1 VRDTYEPRKVSVE
14 RLTLKGVRVDRVHGK
29 EYLVAPR
36 YYRVKD
42 GNLKASGDWTIEL
55 HRKLV
60 ERSSGTEQEVTIVR
74 ALMAPLRSSVRMAS
88 LTRQSIMIVPAT
100 KGAYRERP
108 YAHVSFRPVQTQ
120 GGRRTASRGQK
131 GTLPEWFQRIYGRRI
146 RLRATV
152 QGKIES
158 ESAVGRRL
166 SKFHDIK
173 QVVVFDDWIDEDFI
187 RFFFVVRIY
196 AADLG
201 FTYESQAV
209 G

>member
-1 VRDTYEPRKVSVE
+1 MREPYEPSKVVIE
-14 RLTLKGVRVDRVHGK
+14 RLALKGVRVDRVHGK

-42 GNLKASGDWTIEL
+42 GNLKRSGEWTIEL
-55 HRKLV
+55 HKKFV
-60 ERSSGTEQEVTIVR
+60 ERSSGTVQEVTIAK
-74 ALMAPLRSSVRMAS
+74 ALVAPLNSSLRMAS

-100 KGAYRERP
+100 KGTYRGKP
-108 YAHVSFRPVQTQ
+108 YAHVSFRPVQTL
-120 GGRRTASRGQK
+120 GGRRTALRGQK
-131 GTLPEWFQRIYGRRI
+131 GALPEWFHRLYGRRI

-173 QVVVFDDWIDEDFI
+173 QVVVFDSWNDEDFI
-187 RFFFVVRIY
+187 RFLFVVRIY

-201 FTYESQAV
+201 FTYESQAE